1 MQCTPRRPILLMRI
15 LAQSLILLC
24 LGASFAAVQMT
35 MVLFTRAPRRKGER
49 GLYEDLCGLIYSHIY
64 IYTYIHL
71 YIYILIYIYLYIH
84 LYILM
89 HIYIQHMILF
99 IRFFF
104 VYVYTLHTYIPSQN
118 ECCIMPTNLH
128 SMDVLGC
135 FGVNVHIYIYIYAIH
150 GLDSTCPQ
158 LWAFQTSGSGQY
170 ELPCIPRTQLPI
182 EGEEKCSSSLQPP

>member
-1 MQCTPRRPILLMRI
+1 LRPCRWPWC
-15 LAQSLILLC
+15 S
-24 LGASFAAVQMT
+24 SHEHHDV
-35 MVLFTRAPRRKGER
+35 KGNV
-49 GLYEDLCGLIYSHIY
+49 GYTKIFVDWYTHIY
-64 IYTYIHL
+64 IYT
-71 YIYILIYIYLYIH
+71 LIYTY
-84 LYILM
+84 
-89 HIYIQHMILF
+89 IYIQHMILF

-104 VYVYTLHTYIPSQN
+104 VYVYTLHAYIPSQN

-128 SMDVLGC
+128 LMDVLDC
-135 FGVNVHIYIYIYAIH
+135 FGVNVHIYIYAIH

>member
-1 MQCTPRRPILLMRI
+1 LKRI

-64 IYTYIHL
+64 IHL
-71 YIYILIYIYLYIH
+71 YILIY
-84 LYILM
+84 
-89 HIYIQHMILF
+89 IYIQHMILF

-104 VYVYTLHTYIPSQN
+104 VYVYTLHAYIPSQN

-128 SMDVLGC
+128 SMDVLDC
-135 FGVNVHIYIYIYAIH
+135 FGVNVHIYIYAIH